1 MQILVS
7 KCSQGQIRRYGDYL
21 YEYFIETDCSE
32 EDTLN
37 FVKFVLNKK
46 HLPEEKEWR
55 ANIYTDEYG
64 IDYYARGY
72 YTLDR
77 CENGWK
83 YIIHE
88 PYMD

>member
-37 FVKFVLNKK
+37 S
-46 HLPEEKEWR
+46 
-55 ANIYTDEYG
+55 I
-64 IDYYARGY
+64 
-72 YTLDR
+72 
-77 CENGWK
+77 
-83 YIIHE
+83 
-88 PYMD
+88 